1 MTDFIRYGT
10 GNTFQFNGLGYRDA
24 NINTPYFNGV
34 QAWKSGSPADQ
45 FLSIPKLQQSVN
57 SNNNINWLQPIAST
71 GINPITQPTVNSVT
85 QQPITTGSTASVTQ
99 PITGSVATSTTGS
112 VIQPTL
118 PTGLSYRGNE
128 FNSFDMPTL
137 ARIQINGLDNFDTS
151 KYITN
156 QKSWLGKET
165 SVVDGN
171 SMFNDLMSNPAFAKV
186 YGAYPT
192 QIQDGFKQGLSS
204 GAISV
209 QMATQNPAQA
219 LSIAQQLANQT
230 TNNKWSVQDKL
241 GLVQSGIGAITSL
254 ANLYMGFKQQKL
266 AQKQLEENLRLQRAN
281 YRNQARALNAQYRDQ
296 MSGRGSTVMSGS
308 SKRALGEMYNN
319 RKVSETY

>member
-24 NINTPYFNGV
+24 NLNTPYFSGV

-45 FLSIPKLQQSVN
+45 FLSMPKPQQSVN
-57 SNNNINWLQPIAST
+57 PTNGINWLQPTSST
-71 GINPITQPTVNSVT
+71 GINPITQPTG
-85 QQPITTGSTASVTQ
+85 ITGSTTSVTTPSTSVTQ

-112 VIQPTL
+112 VTQPTL
-118 PTGLSYRGNE
+118 PAGLSYRGNE
-128 FNSFDMPTL
+128 FNPFDMPTL
-137 ARIQINGLDNFDTS
+137 ARTQINGLDNFDTS
-151 KYITN
+151 KYTTN
-156 QKSWLGKET
+156 QKSWLGRET
-165 SVVDGN
+165 STIDGN
-171 SMFNDLMSNPAFAKV
+171 SMFNDLMGNPAFAKV

-192 QIQDGFKQGLSS
+192 QIQNGLKQGLSS

-219 LSIAQQLANQT
+219 LSVAQQLANQT
-230 TNNKWSVQDKL
+230 ANSKWSMQDKL

>member
-1 MTDFIRYGT
+1 MG
-10 GNTFQFNGLGYRDA
+10 
-24 NINTPYFNGV
+24 
-34 QAWKSGSPADQ
+34 
-45 FLSIPKLQQSVN
+45 
-57 SNNNINWLQPIAST
+57 
-71 GINPITQPTVNSVT
+71 
-85 QQPITTGSTASVTQ
+85 
-99 PITGSVATSTTGS
+99 
-112 VIQPTL
+112 
-118 PTGLSYRGNE
+118 
-128 FNSFDMPTL
+128 
-137 ARIQINGLDNFDTS
+137 
-151 KYITN
+151 
-156 QKSWLGKET
+156 
-165 SVVDGN
+165 
-171 SMFNDLMSNPAFAKV
+171 NPAFAKV

-192 QIQDGFKQGLSS
+192 QIQNGLKQGLSS

-219 LSIAQQLANQT
+219 LSVAQQLANQT
-230 TNNKWSVQDKL
+230 ANSKWSMQDKL

>member
-24 NINTPYFNGV
+24 NLNTPYFNGV
-34 QAWKSGSPADQ
+34 QAWKSGSPANQ
-45 FLSIPKLQQSVN
+45 FLAMPKPQQSVN
-57 SNNNINWLQPIAST
+57 PTNGINWLQPT
-71 GINPITQPTVNSVT
+71 GI
-85 QQPITTGSTASVTQ
+85 TGSTTPVTAPSTSVTQ
-99 PITGSVATSTTGS
+99 PITGSVA
-112 VIQPTL
+112 QPTL
-118 PTGLSYRGNE
+118 PAGLSYRGNE
-128 FNSFDMPTL
+128 FNPFDMPSL
-137 ARIQINGLDNFDTS
+137 ARTQINGLDNFDTS
-151 KYITN
+151 KYTTN
-156 QKSWLGKET
+156 QRSWLGRET
-165 SVVDGN
+165 PTIDGN
-171 SMFNDLMSNPAFAKV
+171 SMFNDLMDNPAFAKV

-192 QIQDGFKQGLSS
+192 QIQNGLKQGLSS

-219 LSIAQQLANQT
+219 LSVAQQLANQT
-230 TNNKWSVQDKL
+230 ANSKWSMQDKA

-266 AQKQLEENLRLQRAN
+266 AQKQLDENLRLQRAN

-319 RKVSETY
+319 RKLSENY